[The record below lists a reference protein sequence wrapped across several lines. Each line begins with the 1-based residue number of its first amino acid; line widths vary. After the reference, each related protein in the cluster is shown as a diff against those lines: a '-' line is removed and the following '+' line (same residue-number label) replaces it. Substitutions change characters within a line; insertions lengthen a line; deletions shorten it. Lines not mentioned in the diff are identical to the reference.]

1 MKIFIDSANI
11 EEVRQ
16 AAEMGIISGVTTN
29 PSLVARE
36 GRDFRQ
42 VVMEICGLVDGP
54 VSAEVGLCIIF
65 KEFFIFGILF
75 NSFY

>member
-1 MKIFIDSANI
+1 MKLFIDSANI

-36 GRDFRQ
+36 GRDF
-42 VVMEICGLVDGP
+42 C
-54 VSAEVGLCIIF
+54 
-65 KEFFIFGILF
+65 
-75 NSFY
+75 

>member
-1 MKIFIDSANI
+1 MKFFIDSANI

-42 VVMEICGLVDGP
+42 VVMEICDLVDGP
-54 VSAEVGLCIIF
+54 VSAEVISLDAPGMV
-65 KEFFIFGILF
+65 KEAVDIAA
-75 NSFY
+75 